1 MDTALIKTIHITS
14 VALSYSLFF
23 VRGVWMLR
31 ESPLLQRR
39 WVKIA
44 PHTVD
49 TVLLGSAIAL
59 AWQLGYSP
67 LEHPWLA
74 AKICALLAY
83 IVIGS
88 VALKRGKTKRT
99 RLIAWLLAQGVFLY
113 IVSVAMTHNPMPW
126 NAL

>member
-1 MDTALIKTIHITS
+1 MDASLLKPIHITC

-23 VRGVWMLR
+23 VRGIWMLR
-31 ESPLLQRR
+31 ESPLLQQR

-49 TVLLGSAIAL
+49 TALLTSAILL

-67 LEHPWLA
+67 LTSPWLA
-74 AKICALLAY
+74 TKIVALLLY

-88 VALKRGKTKRT
+88 VAIKRGKTKRI
-99 RLIAWLLAQGVFLY
+99 RLAAWLAAQMVFFY
-113 IVSVAMTHNPMPW
+113 IVSVAVTHDPLPW
-126 NAL
+126 QNL